1 MPDNDI
7 QNEKLLADKGLAF
20 FGAVMASISHELNN
34 VVGIVDQ
41 SAGLL
46 EDLLYVAKS
55 GKPLPEEKLQ
65 TIAERVTAQTQRG
78 VVLIKRMNKFAHSSD
93 EPVIE
98 YDINEQLENL
108 VEIAR
113 RKATLKK
120 AGLEASYPDDIIKIT
135 GSPFLMQELVYT
147 CIMQII
153 ADTQPEDIISVALKA
168 HEDGAQ
174 IRIEGRKP
182 QLDTSGDNDYLELM
196 TGRINGTI
204 ESEIRG
210 DRIIFKIAVP
220 KTAV

>member
-1 MPDNDI
+1 MPENEI
-7 QNEKLLADKGLAF
+7 RNEKVLADKGLAF

-78 VVLIKRMNKFAHSSD
+78 IGLIKRMNKFAHSAD
-93 EPVIE
+93 EPVLE
-98 YDINEQLENL
+98 YDLNEYIENL
-108 VEIAR
+108 VELTR

-120 AGLEASYPDDIIKIT
+120 AELNAAYTDETIKIT
-135 GSPFLMQELVYT
+135 GSPFLMQEVVYT

-153 ADTQPEDIISVALKA
+153 ADAQPDDSVSVTLKA
-168 HEDGAQ
+168 HDNGAQ
-174 IRIEGRKP
+174 ILIKGRKP
-182 QLDTSGDNDYLELM
+182 QPGSANDIDYLELM
-196 TGRINGTI
+196 INRMNAAI

-210 DRIIFKIAVP
+210 DRIIFKITVP
-220 KTAV
+220 KTVV